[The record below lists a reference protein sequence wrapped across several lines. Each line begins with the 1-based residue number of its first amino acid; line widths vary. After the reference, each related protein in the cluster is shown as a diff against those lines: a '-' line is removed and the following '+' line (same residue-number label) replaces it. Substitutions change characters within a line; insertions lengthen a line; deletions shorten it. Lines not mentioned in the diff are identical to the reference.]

1 MSITL
6 PSFLFVFFSMFR
18 KLLQRNLYSRDTLGI
33 NANVPPKHVCVGGY
47 LKRGWIGVCS
57 YLSFFFIYHTHDDF
71 DIADPSS
78 TQDACHRWTA
88 RLESFVAQWL
98 EHPTGVRELIGSI
111 PVGDSEFFLGPVL
124 VTCSSHY
131 VSTKAIFSFFYS
143 ASESA
148 AVIKRS
154 YIM

>member
-18 KLLQRNLYSRDTLGI
+18 KLLQRNLYSKDTLGI

-111 PVGDSEFFLGPVL
+111 PVGDSRVFSWSRARDMLIALRLNKGNIFIFLFCL
-124 VTCSSHY
+124 WICCSH
-131 VSTKAIFSFFYS
+131 
-143 ASESA
+143 
-148 AVIKRS
+148 
-154 YIM
+154 